1 MSAIATV
8 GIDLA
13 KSVFSI
19 HAVNEHGKVQM
30 HCTVSRSKLLPLI
43 AGLSPC
49 LIGMEACSGSHDW
62 ARRFREFGH
71 TVRLMAPKFVVAYRK
86 GGKNDGNDAEA
97 ICEAV
102 ARPNMRF
109 VPVKTID
116 QQTVLTLHRVRQGFI
131 VERTAIINRLR
142 SLVSEFGIVIAQGA
156 NRARRDIVDHLDRL
170 PDMVVRAVK
179 DLLDHL
185 QGLDDRVA
193 LYDRQILQLTRKD
206 DVVQRLQSIPGVGP
220 LTASA
225 IVASVGNAT
234 EFRNGRQFAA
244 WLGLVPRQHSTGGK
258 TRLGH
263 ITKSGDNYLRS
274 LLVLGARAVIHRAAR
289 HPDRL
294 SQWISDV
301 RARRGY
307 ARATV
312 ALAAKNARIL
322 WVLLTK
328 GDRFTSV
335 PA

>member
-1 MSAIATV
+1 MIGSRCMIGNYCSSRAKTMS
-8 GIDLA
+8 
-13 KSVFSI
+13 
-19 HAVNEHGKVQM
+19 
-30 HCTVSRSKLLPLI
+30 
-43 AGLSPC
+43 
-49 LIGMEACSGSHDW
+49 CSGCS
-62 ARRFREFGH
+62 RF
-71 TVRLMAPKFVVAYRK
+71 P
-86 GGKNDGNDAEA
+86 
-97 ICEAV
+97 C
-102 ARPNMRF
+102 
-109 VPVKTID
+109 
-116 QQTVLTLHRVRQGFI
+116 
-131 VERTAIINRLR
+131 
-142 SLVSEFGIVIAQGA
+142 
-156 NRARRDIVDHLDRL
+156 
-170 PDMVVRAVK
+170 
-179 DLLDHL
+179 
-185 QGLDDRVA
+185 
-193 LYDRQILQLTRKD
+193 
-206 DVVQRLQSIPGVGP
+206 VGP

>member
-8 GIDLA
+8 GNDLA

-30 HCTVSRSKLLPLI
+30 HCTVSESKLMPLI

-49 LIGMEACSGSHDW
+49 LIGMEVCSGSHDW
-62 ARRFREFGH
+62 ARRFRECGH
-71 TVRLMAPKFVVAYRK
+71 TVRLMAPKVVVAYRK

-102 ARPNMRF
+102 SRPNMRF

-116 QQTVLTLHRVRQGFI
+116 QQTVLTLRRVRQGFI

-170 PDMVVRAVK
+170 PDMVVRAVR

-193 LYDRQILQLTRKD
+193 LYDRQLLQLTRKD
-206 DVVQRLQSIPGVGP
+206 DVVQRLQSIP
-220 LTASA
+220 LCR
-225 IVASVGNAT
+225 AT
-234 EFRNGRQFAA
+234 DR
-244 WLGLVPRQHSTGGK
+244 VSHC
-258 TRLGH
+258 
-263 ITKSGDNYLRS
+263 
-274 LLVLGARAVIHRAAR
+274 
-289 HPDRL
+289 RL
-294 SQWISDV
+294 SWQRDRVSQWPSVCGLAWSSTAPTLD
-301 RARRGY
+301 RWQDAAGSYHQKRG
-307 ARATV
+307 
-312 ALAAKNARIL
+312 
-322 WVLLTK
+322 
-328 GDRFTSV
+328 
-335 PA
+335 